1 MQHTA
6 VAIQAV
12 LHHLAILVVI
22 VTNYLLNSLPI
33 MYVII
38 FFARR
43 VGPWNRLPVDID
55 FYYNKQFDK
64 SVRLTEALN
73 LAKEEKCVN

>member
-1 MQHTA
+1 
-6 VAIQAV
+6 
-12 LHHLAILVVI
+12 
-22 VTNYLLNSLPI
+22 